1 MKEDWKIIL
10 AIIVLGVI
18 PTVYLFVHSI
28 YHPAPVQQCY
38 NNPLLVCKGPNYHK

>member
-18 PTVYLFVHSI
+18 PTVYVFVHSI
-28 YHPAPVQQCY
+28 HHPAPIQQCY